1 MKAVFSEKYKDQ
13 KDEIHSLVRNFENEG
28 ELFGAGD
35 RNQIKIFELNGN
47 KINVKAFKVPNLFN
61 KIVYKF
67 FRQSKAERS
76 FDYANRLISK
86 NIGTPHPIAYIEE
99 KRLLGFGK
107 SYYVS
112 EHLTYDLTYRELTK
126 DPNYPRKEEILRA
139 FTKFTFH
146 LHEQEIEFLDHS
158 PGNTLIKFHDAGFEF
173 FLVDLNRME
182 FGIMDFGERMKNFRR
197 LTPKKEMVAVMAS
210 EYAKLYNKP
219 EADIFA
225 AMWNATENF
234 QEKFHRKK
242 RLKKKL
248 KFWKN

>member
-173 FLVDLNRME
+173 FLVDLNRMN
-182 FGIMDFGERMKNFRR
+182 FRQLNLDERMKNFSR
-197 LTPKKEMVAVMAS
+197 LTSKREIVEIMAN
-210 EYAKLYNKP
+210 EYAILTGKP
-219 EADIFA
+219 EKEIFEK
-225 AMWNATENF
+225 MWFYVSRF
-234 QEKFHRKK
+234 QDKFRRKK
-242 RLKKKL
+242 RLKRTFKV
-248 KFWKN
+248 